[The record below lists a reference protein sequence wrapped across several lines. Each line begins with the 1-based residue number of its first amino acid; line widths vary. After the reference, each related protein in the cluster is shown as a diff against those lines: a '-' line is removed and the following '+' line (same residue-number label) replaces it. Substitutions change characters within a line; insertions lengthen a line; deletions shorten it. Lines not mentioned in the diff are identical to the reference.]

1 MDRWLTEL
9 LPFLNHCLLCITTA
23 ILTENIHALSCVPQ
37 PCIQIITT
45 LPHNLSTINVKPA
58 VDLEAV

>member
-9 LPFLNHCLLCITTA
+9 LDFTEHYLLPITTA
-23 ILTENIHALSCVPQ
+23 ILTDSIDALSCGPQ
-37 PCIQIITT
+37 PRIQIITT

-58 VDLEAV
+58 VNLEAV